1 MTAVRKKTIFKV
13 NDSLLLC
20 SVTYFLTMKRRALNQ
35 EYGIGHNDQSDHF
48 REVKVRRV
56 DTLRSVGHECKQK
69 RINKPKSNNESN
81 VNSSLSELSS
91 SESETEQNDNTM
103 FNVMFQQS
111 KCCTI
116 QFSFM
121 HIHFF

>member
-1 MTAVRKKTIFKV
+1 
-13 NDSLLLC
+13 
-20 SVTYFLTMKRRALNQ
+20 MKRRALNQ
-35 EYGIGHNDQSDHF
+35 KDGIGDNDHLDHF

-56 DTLRSVGHECKQK
+56 GTLRSVGDECKQK
-69 RINKPKSNNESN
+69 RINKPKLNNGSN

-91 SESETEQNDNTM
+91 SESGTEHNDNTM

-116 QFSFM
+116 LFYFLHM
-121 HIHFF
+121 HFF